1 MQSYLAIVKNVLDH
15 GERKDNR
22 TGIRTKAI
30 AGTFFEHNMQ
40 EGFPL
45 LTTKKIPFRLVASEL
60 EFFIKGITDKERLLA
75 RNNHIRDEWCSPDRV
90 PYSHDAATQAAMK
103 AERELGPI
111 YGFQRRH
118 FGAKYQ
124 TFSTNY
130 DQQGVDQLK
139 NLIQTLKKN
148 PSDRRM
154 IVSAWNPM
162 DLGRMA
168 LPPCHYGFQVTVI
181 NGKLNLLR
189 NQRSVD
195 IG

>member
-90 PYSHDAATQAAMK
+90 PYSHDTATQAAMK
-103 AERELGPI
+103 VEREL
-111 YGFQRRH
+111 
-118 FGAKYQ
+118 
-124 TFSTNY
+124 
-130 DQQGVDQLK
+130 
-139 NLIQTLKKN
+139 
-148 PSDRRM
+148 
-154 IVSAWNPM
+154 
-162 DLGRMA
+162 
-168 LPPCHYGFQVTVI
+168 
-181 NGKLNLLR
+181 
-189 NQRSVD
+189 
-195 IG
+195 